1 MLDDCTEYCIP
12 YNDVIDV
19 LNKGGYD
26 GYIASEY
33 EGNRHIQDIYEVD
46 SVEQV
51 RRHQQMLVNYGIK

>member
-1 MLDDCTEYCIP
+1 ME
-12 YNDVIDV
+12 V
-19 LNKGGYD
+19 LKKGGFN

-51 RRHQQMLVNYGIK
+51 RRHQVMLEKMIAP